1 MTDTMTDILRVGS
14 QTDILG
20 ESPVWDVREQALY
33 WVDIRGLLI
42 RHFDFRSAEV
52 SAWPVPEMAGS
63 LAVREK
69 GGLLLAL
76 KSGIAFFD
84 PGTGGIESVAAPE
97 PGRPDHRFND
107 GKCDPRGRFW
117 AGTMN
122 DVTRAPEGSLYRFD
136 GASCVEF
143 ESGITIPNSLCW
155 SRDARTMYFADSL
168 KRTLFAYDYDPDRGE
183 PGNKRV
189 FATIAEP
196 GIPDGSTVDAEDCL
210 WCAEYGGWKVTR
222 FAPDGRRMRSIDLP
236 VKQPTSCMFGGPDL
250 DILYVTTASQRLSA
264 EERSQQPL
272 AGALLAMDA
281 GVRGLPE
288 ARFAG

>member
-1 MTDTMTDILRVGS
+1 
-14 QTDILG
+14 
-20 ESPVWDVREQALY
+20 
-33 WVDIRGLLI
+33 
-42 RHFDFRSAEV
+42 
-52 SAWPVPEMAGS
+52 MAGS
-63 LAVREK
+63 LAVREE

-84 PGTGGIESVAAPE
+84 PGTGGMERVAAPE
-97 PGRPDHRFND
+97 AGRPDHRFND